1 LNWEIDFVIR
11 RQDLSMVGDGFKVF
25 HLFPGA
31 KASMQRMDPFLMLD
45 YNPPWEIPPSNK
57 PRGVDVHPHRGFET
71 VTFVFSGEVS
81 HADSSGNF
89 GTIGPGEI
97 QWMHAASGILHKE
110 YHSEQ
115 FTREGGVF
123 HMAQL
128 WVNLPSHRKKDPPG
142 YCSIL
147 RDQIPV
153 LEGGGGKMALVAGSL
168 AEGEE
173 GVLRFVNSQSHDMN
187 AIHGPGPVC
196 SPILAAILDWDTSE
210 YKPVLDIP
218 SHFTL
223 LALLMNGSLEGKH
236 EGVKA
241 GDLLVF
247 RSAGPKMK
255 SQEGEVHQDRGH
267 YLLSLEAKPGT
278 KVLLLAGE
286 PLGEPIAAY
295 GPFVMNSANEIQAAF
310 EDYRNG
316 RFGTLV
322 FFHNEPLISV

>member
-1 LNWEIDFVIR
+1 MAMNWEIDFVIR
-11 RQDLSMVGDGFKVF
+11 GQGLSMVGDGFKVF

-110 YHSEQ
+110 YQSEQ

-128 WVNLPSHRKKDPPG
+128 WVNLPSHRKKDAAG

-153 LEGGGGKMALVAGSL
+153 SEARGGKLALVAGSL
-168 AEGEE
+168 AEDDE
-173 GVLRFVNSQSHDMN
+173 GVLSFVNSSTIDQN

-196 SPILAAILDWDTSE
+196 SPILAAIMDWDSSE

-223 LALLMNGSLEGKH
+223 LALVMNGALEGQH
-236 EGVKA
+236 EGVMA

-247 RSAGPKMK
+247 QPAGTHRN
-255 SQEGEVHQDRGH
+255 SREGDVPQGLGH
-267 YLLSLEAKPGT
+267 SLLSLEARPGT

-295 GPFVMNSANEIQAAF
+295 GPFVMNSADEIQEAF

-316 RFGTLV
+316 RFGTLA
-322 FFHNEPLISV
+322 

>member
-1 LNWEIDFVIR
+1 MSWEIDFIIR
-11 RQDLSMVGDGFKVF
+11 GQSLSMVGDGFKVF

-45 YNPPWEIPPSNK
+45 YNPPWEIPPSNR
-57 PRGVDVHPHRGFET
+57 PRGVDVHPHRGFQT
-71 VTFVFSGEVS
+71 VTFVFSGAVS

-110 YHSEQ
+110 YQSEQ

-128 WVNLPSHRKKDPPG
+128 WVNLPSHRKKDAPG

-153 LEGGGGKMALVAGSL
+153 LEQRCGKMALVAGSL
-168 AEGEE
+168 AEGDE
-173 GVLRFVNSQSHDMN
+173 GVFRFMYLPSPDMN

-196 SPILAAILDWDTSE
+196 SPILAVIMDWDSLE

-218 SHFTL
+218 SHYTV
-223 LALLMNGSLEGKH
+223 LALVMNGILEGKH
-236 EGVKA
+236 VGVNA

-247 RSAGPKMK
+247 HSAGAHTD
-255 SQEGEVHQDRGH
+255 SEEGNEFDHGH
-267 YLLSLEAKPGT
+267 VLLSLEARAGT
-278 KVLLLAGE
+278 KLLLLAGE

-295 GPFVMNSANEIQAAF
+295 GPFVMNSADEIQEAF
-310 EDYRNG
+310 EDYGKG
-316 RFGTLV
+316 RFGDLV
-322 FFHNEPLISV
+322 

>member
-1 LNWEIDFVIR
+1 MNWEIDFVIR
-11 RQDLSMVGDGFKVF
+11 GQGLSMVGDGFKVF

-110 YHSEQ
+110 YQSEQ

-128 WVNLPSHRKKDPPG
+128 WVNLPSHRKKDAAG

-153 LEGGGGKMALVAGSL
+153 SKARGGKLALVAGSL
-168 AEGEE
+168 AEGDE
-173 GVLRFVNSQSHDMN
+173 GVLSFVNSSTIDQN

-196 SPILAAILDWDTSE
+196 SPILAAIMDWDSSE
-210 YKPVLDIP
+210 YKPALDIP
-218 SHFTL
+218 SHFT
-223 LALLMNGSLEGKH
+223 
-236 EGVKA
+236 
-241 GDLLVF
+241 
-247 RSAGPKMK
+247 
-255 SQEGEVHQDRGH
+255 
-267 YLLSLEAKPGT
+267 
-278 KVLLLAGE
+278 
-286 PLGEPIAAY
+286 
-295 GPFVMNSANEIQAAF
+295 
-310 EDYRNG
+310 
-316 RFGTLV
+316 
-322 FFHNEPLISV
+322 